1 MTIQVSSVPT
11 ALLERVDTILT
22 EVLALRR
29 ALQQMTAP
37 TAQPDEKGADAWQR
51 LRARIVAEQ
60 PDLLYMPDEDLR
72 QEFDRLSAQIA
83 EHMPYASPEELER
96 VMRGDDYGLARY

>member
-1 MTIQVSSVPT
+1 MTIQVSSIPT
-11 ALLERVDTILT
+11 ALLEQVDTILA

-37 TAQPDEKGADAWQR
+37 AAQPNAKVPDAWQLLRTR
-51 LRARIVAEQ
+51 LVAEQ
-60 PDLLYMPDEDLR
+60 PELLYMPDEDLR

-83 EHMPYASPEELER
+83 EQMPYTSPEELER